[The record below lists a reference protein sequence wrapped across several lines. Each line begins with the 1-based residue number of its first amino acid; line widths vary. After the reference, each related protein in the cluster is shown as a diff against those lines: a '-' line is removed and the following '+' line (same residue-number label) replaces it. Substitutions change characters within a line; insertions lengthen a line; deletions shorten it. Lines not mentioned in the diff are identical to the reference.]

1 MTLTVN
7 PPRRWFQQ
15 GEQRSVAVPEVHY
28 ADKNVLLVDSSG
40 NMRSTIFYMLR
51 ELGVQNLRAM
61 TVSDRVLDLIQEESF
76 DIILLGHNS
85 SDAVSGMQLL
95 EEARYRGYMRPT
107 AGWIFMTSDASQ
119 EVVLHAIDSHPDDV
133 LTKPFSIDKL
143 KARLDLLVL
152 RKRTLFGVEQAI
164 EIGDLEAAVEACDE
178 IPRSDPCFEQ
188 AQRLRA
194 QCLIDLGRPQEA
206 YDGLERQFWQLQD
219 KDTGLLMA
227 QALYRLDR
235 LAEAEEMLSKLI
247 NHYPLLIAAYDWL
260 ARVYERNGRLHDARE
275 TLREATLKAP
285 LGIPRQMELGRVAT
299 QTEALEVAEG
309 AYKRSIVLGRHS
321 CFRSPEAYL
330 RLANVRRLEMKGADT
345 RRLLELREDIE
356 TLLNAAEYS
365 FPRDPALRV
374 RTSLLRSQVARD
386 LAEPEEASRLAREA
400 ESRNR
405 TLAEPL
411 DLAREEL
418 LLKGDKVPMLEPEP
432 LLPRQESSRHAKR
445 DQAMAAKVNRL
456 GIKHYMA
463 GKYSQAIR
471 YFGLAIE
478 YDPGYPAALLNL
490 AQLYLESARD
500 GSTRRDER
508 LKMVGRYLRL
518 AERLDLAAAERTR
531 LNRFKELLQLPMEQL
546 PGGALGV
553 LLR

>member
-1 MTLTVN
+1 MA
-7 PPRRWFQQ
+7 PPR
-15 GEQRSVAVPEVHY
+15 VNY
-28 ADKNVLLVDSSG
+28 ADKKVLLVDSSG

-61 TVSDRVLDLIQEESF
+61 TVSDRVLDLVREESF

-85 SDAVSGMQLL
+85 SDAVSGIQLL

-119 EVVLHAIDSHPDDV
+119 ELVLHAIDSHPDDL
-133 LTKPFSIDKL
+133 LTKPFSIDEL
-143 KARLDLLVL
+143 KARLDQLVL
-152 RKRTLFGVEQAI
+152 RKRTLYAVEQAI
-164 EIGDLEAAVEACDE
+164 EIGDLEAAVEACDD

-206 YDGLERQFWQLQD
+206 YDELERQFWQLED
-219 KDTGLLMA
+219 KETGLLMA

-235 LAEAEEMLSKLI
+235 LREAEELLTNLI
-247 NHYPLLIAAYDWL
+247 ENYPLLIAAYDWL
-260 ARVYERNGRLHDARE
+260 ARVHERNGQLHDARE
-275 TLREATLKAP
+275 TLREATQKAP

-299 QTEALEVAEG
+299 QTDAFEVAEG
-309 AYKRSIVLGRHS
+309 AYRRSIVLGRHS
-321 CFRSPEAYL
+321 CFRSPEPYL
-330 RLANVRRLEMKGADT
+330 RLANVRRLEMKGADV
-345 RRLLELREDIE
+345 RRVIELRNDLD
-356 TLLNAAEYS
+356 TLLNTAEYS
-365 FPRDPALRV
+365 FPRDAELRV
-374 RTSLLRSQVARD
+374 RTALLRSQVARD
-386 LAEPEEASRLAREA
+386 LAEPDEANRLLREA
-400 ESRNR
+400 HSRNQA
-405 TLAEPL
+405 LDVPL
-411 DLAREEL
+411 DIAREEL
-418 LLKGDKVPMLEPEP
+418 LLSGDKVPMLEPDSATA
-432 LLPRQESSRHAKR
+432 RQESVRQARR

-490 AQLYLESARD
+490 AQLYFESARD
-500 GSTRRDER
+500 SSARREER
-508 LKMVGRYLRL
+508 LKMVDRYLRL
-518 AERLDLAAAERTR
+518 TERLQLGAAERTR
-531 LNRFKELLQLPMEQL
+531 LNQFKQLRGQPIEQL
-546 PGGALGV
+546 PAGSLGV